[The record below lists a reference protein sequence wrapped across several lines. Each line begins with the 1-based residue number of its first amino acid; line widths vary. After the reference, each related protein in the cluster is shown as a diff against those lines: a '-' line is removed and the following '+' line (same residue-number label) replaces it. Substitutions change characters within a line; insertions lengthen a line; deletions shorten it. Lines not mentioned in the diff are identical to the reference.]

1 MLFDQFAATTALGHA
16 HLDVSEVMFVEL
28 ATFIDEVSSETEAK
42 PKWKVYIYYS
52 LFLHVC

>member
-28 ATFIDEVSSETEAK
+28 ATFVDEVSSETEAK